1 MCEYRFGHF
10 VCNTELNR
18 DALFRKR
25 PFGSSISPNRDKSA
39 SRFSNAALFLENIK
53 HEVENFDAVYSEG
66 TPAKTQS
73 PSKRRSSIDSRDISE
88 VDIAGDSFRRTGI
101 HSLKAIKY
109 EDDEAGDR
117 VDSTFSLFAS
127 LLDSALQG
135 ACFYPIYTGSDKV
148 VSAKILTIVL

>member
-1 MCEYRFGHF
+1 M
-10 VCNTELNR
+10 
-18 DALFRKR
+18 FRKR
-25 PFGSSISPNRDKSA
+25 PLGSSISPSRDKSA

-53 HEVENFDAVYSEG
+53 HEVENFDAEYSEG
-66 TPAKTQS
+66 TPAKIQS

-88 VDIAGDSFRRTGI
+88 VDIAGDSFRRAGI
-101 HSLKAIKY
+101 HSLKAIKH

-135 ACFYPIYTGSDKV
+135 TCFCPYYTGSYKWFIKKFRLSCFEV
-148 VSAKILTIVL
+148 TS

>member
-1 MCEYRFGHF
+1 M
-10 VCNTELNR
+10 
-18 DALFRKR
+18 
-25 PFGSSISPNRDKSA
+25 
-39 SRFSNAALFLENIK
+39 
-53 HEVENFDAVYSEG
+53 YSEG